1 MTGGSVV
8 SSITSSLVYS
18 VTGSDMNG
26 CQGTTTV
33 AVQVNPSPS
42 VSFSLTNSSP
52 QVWDAV
58 AVYSGGTPAYTYN
71 WNWGD
76 GSPNDVIAYPSHTYS
91 VAGWYNVCVT
101 ITDANAC
108 TANMCVYDSLYKMAG
123 GSIITLNVTSGSTGI
138 HPAEVHEGSLYP
150 NPASQSLFITSA
162 YATVEIYDLTG
173 KLVLSR
179 VLNGK
184 TELNISPLPEGM
196 YIISLK
202 GAQGLV
208 SRKLVIA
215 R

>member
-1 MTGGSVV
+1 
-8 SSITSSLVYS
+8 
-18 VTGSDMNG
+18 MNG
-26 CQGTTTV
+26 CQATATV

-58 AVYSGGTPAYTYN
+58 AVYTGGTPAYTYS

-91 VAGWYNVCVT
+91 VAAWYNVCVT

-123 GSIITLNVTSGSTGI
+123 GSMITLNVISGSTAI
-138 HPAEVHEGSLYP
+138 HSAQAQEEAWYP
-150 NPASQSLFITSA
+150 NPANQFLYITSA
-162 YATVEIYDLTG
+162 YTAVEIYDLTG

-179 VLNGK
+179 ALNGK
-184 TELNISPLPEGM
+184 RELDLSSLPEGM
-196 YIISLK
+196 YLVSLK
-202 GAQGLV
+202 GAQGPV